1 MRKLNRD
8 IRDYAAAHGIW
19 LWRVAERVG
28 LSDYR
33 LSRLMRRADF
43 PAFRIGRRTLVDRAG
58 LERWVS
64 LQAGAARN
72 SEAAVLER
80 GSRT

>member
-1 MRKLNRD
+1 MIENSEKLA
-8 IRDYAAAHGIW
+8 ISVPETAKVLGVSVPTAYE
-19 LWRVAERVG
+19 LT
-28 LSDYR
+28 
-33 LSRLMRRADF
+33 RRADF

-58 LERWVS
+58 LERWVL

-80 GSRT
+80 GSRI

>member
-33 LSRLMRRADF
+33 LSRLMRRELSPDF
-43 PAFRIGRRTLVDRAG
+43 KAKLFEAIDQ
-58 LERWVS
+58 LET
-64 LQAGAARN
+64 
-72 SEAAVLER
+72 EDLEND
-80 GSRT
+80 